1 MNDNELVASIS
12 DELFWDPKVD
22 SEAIAVSADGGIVTV
37 RGTVGSFREKREAA
51 KAAERVY
58 GVLFVDNDLDVR
70 ILTEHRR
77 EDADVRGAVLQALT
91 LDTLIPDTV
100 DATVKDGIVT
110 LTGTT
115 TWQFQRNEAEFVA
128 GNILGVTGVL
138 DKINLDNP
146 TPDVGNVKHSIKK
159 ALQRDAKLDADTI
172 DVESTNGTVQLTGS
186 VGSWSEH
193 DTALAAA
200 WAAPGVI
207 NVDDR
212 INVRY

>member
-1 MNDNELVASIS
+1 MTSAELEISVA

-22 SEAIAVSADGGIVTV
+22 SEAIAVSADDGTVTL

-146 TPDVGNVKHSIKK
+146 APDVGNVKHSIKK